1 MVETAVD
8 GVLVIDKPPGITS
21 HDVVDEVRRRLATKK
36 VGHGGT
42 LDPEATGIL
51 MVGVGRATRFLEYSQ
66 RAPKRYTAVGVFG
79 ITTSTQDASGEII
92 EVRPAE
98 ITRADVERVAGGFVG
113 EIDQV
118 PPMVSAVK
126 IGGERLYKKA
136 RRGEEVERAARRVT
150 IHELTVTDFDPDGP
164 RATFDVLCSS
174 GTYVR
179 TLVNDLGEALGCGA
193 HLESLRRVAAGGFSI
208 DEAIALEEVTPGSLR
223 PLADAVRDLPAIHVT
238 EEDAERVGHG
248 RDLPAV
254 GELEDGACVAVHL
267 DDRLLAVYR
276 RKGERL
282 VPDRVLG
289 S

>member
-1 MVETAVD
+1 VVETAVD

-21 HDVVDEVRRRLATKK
+21 HDVVDDVRRRLAIKK

-136 RRGEEVERAARRVT
+136 RRGEEVERAARRMT
-150 IHELTVTDFDPDGP
+150 IHELTLIDFDPDGP

-193 HLESLRRVAAGGFSI
+193 HLESLRRVEAGGFSI
-208 DEAIALEEVTPGSLR
+208 DEAIALEEVSPGSLR
-223 PLADAVRDLPAIHVT
+223 PVADAVRDLPAIHVT

>member
-1 MVETAVD
+1 MD
-8 GVLVIDKPPGITS
+8 GVLVIDKPAGMTS

-51 MVGVGRATRFLEYSQ
+51 MMGVGRATRFLEYSQ
-66 RAPKRYTAVGVFG
+66 RAPKRYTAVAVFG
-79 ITTSTQDASGEII
+79 VTTSTQDASGEII

-98 ITRADVERVAGGFVG
+98 ITRADVERAARGFEG
-113 EIDQV
+113 EIEQI

-136 RRGEEVERAARRVT
+136 RRGEDIERAPRRVT
-150 IHELTVTDFDPDGP
+150 IYELRVTDFDSDGQ
-164 RATFDVLCSS
+164 RAAFDVLCSA

-193 HLESLRRVAAGGFSI
+193 HLESLRRIAAGGFSI
-208 DEAIALEEVTPGSLR
+208 DDAIALEDVSPGRLR
-223 PLADAVRDLPAIHVT
+223 PLADAVRELPVLQVT
-238 EEDAERVGHG
+238 AEEAERVGHG
-248 RDLPAV
+248 RDLPARSDV
-254 GELEDGACVAVHL
+254 NDGACAAVHL

-276 RKGERL
+276 RKGDRL
-282 VPDRVLG
+282 VPDRVVG

>member
-21 HDVVDEVRRRLATKK
+21 HDVVDDVRRRLATKK

-136 RRGEEVERAARRVT
+136 RRGEEVERAARRMT
-150 IHELTVTDFDPDGP
+150 IHELTLIDFDPDGP

-193 HLESLRRVAAGGFSI
+193 HLESLRRVEAGGFSI
-208 DEAIALEEVTPGSLR
+208 DEAIALEEVSPGSLR
-223 PLADAVRDLPAIHVT
+223 PVADAVRDLPAIHVT